1 MALPMNTTPVYQLE
15 IPSLGKKVNF
25 RPFLVKEEKALLLAQ
40 QSEDPMVMLT
50 SLKDVIKSCIKDDL
64 DVDALATF
72 DIEYVFTQLRAKSVG
87 EIIDLSLKCDK
98 CDDEKAVSKVNIDLT
113 KLEIDKPEGHESN
126 INLFDDVGVVMKYP
140 TMDIL
145 KKLETVSDDN
155 LDEVFEVMIECIDSI
170 YNSSEVFHAKE
181 QSKQEMLDF
190 LNNLSS
196 DQFVKIRNFFET
208 MPRLKYDVEYTCP
221 VCNKE
226 HKKILEGLQSF
237 F

>member
-15 IPSLGKKVNF
+15 IPSIGKKVNF

-50 SLKDVIKSCIKDDL
+50 SLKDVIKSCVKDDL

-196 DQFVKIRNFFET
+196 DQAQQQRQEIQN
-208 MPRLKYDVEYTCP
+208 C
-221 VCNKE
+221 
-226 HKKILEGLQSF
+226 
-237 F
+237 